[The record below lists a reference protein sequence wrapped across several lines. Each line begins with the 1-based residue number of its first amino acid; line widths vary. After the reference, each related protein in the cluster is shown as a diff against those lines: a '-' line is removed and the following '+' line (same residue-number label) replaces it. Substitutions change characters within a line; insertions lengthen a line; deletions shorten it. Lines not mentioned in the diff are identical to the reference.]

1 MSSSIEQAAAA
12 GAGDPAEPPADSASG
27 ASATSGT
34 RKAASRKKPATG
46 AKPAAGTKPGGG
58 TAAAPG
64 TVGTGQSAGNGAGAE
79 ADAASG
85 GPVDERADVTVA
97 DEDAAAE
104 GRAGDELG
112 ADERGTDE
120 RGGDE
125 RGAGDSGA
133 SESSAGANGA
143 SENRASANGA
153 SGADGADAGGWA
165 DGRDDSG
172 FLDDEPDTSWFLPTG
187 RAALAPEAVTVDDG
201 QLDREPASRRAGAA
215 TRVAGSPPWAGESA
229 ADGAQAPPPW
239 ESGPWHGSGEHQDP
253 ADEPARGA
261 ATQGALGGDTAGA
274 TDPGGQPG
282 AAEPAGWAANP
293 LAAGALITGV
303 LGILVLPGLILG
315 VLGLRRASVTG
326 TGRVA
331 SWLGIA
337 LSLLWAAGIVLV
349 AVPGNSAP
357 PDPGCKAYQAH
368 GRAAA
373 TKVMAAIRNGKP
385 ASVLGGELHHAAVVI
400 NKAAAKSWTLSVR
413 NALSSLTDDLQ
424 AADDQVSGGGQVPS
438 QLAGELSSDASAAD
452 SACGS

>member
-12 GAGDPAEPPADSASG
+12 GADDPAEPSADSASG

-46 AKPAAGTKPGGG
+46 AKPAAGAKPGGG

-64 TVGTGQSAGNGAGAE
+64 TAGTGQSAGNGAGAG

-85 GPVDERADVTVA
+85 GTADERADVTVA

-104 GRAGDELG
+104 GRAGDDL
-112 ADERGTDE
+112 GTDE

-133 SESSAGANGA
+133 SDGGASESGAGANGA
-143 SENRASANGA
+143 G
-153 SGADGADAGGWA
+153 GADAGGWA

-215 TRVAGSPPWAGESA
+215 TRVAGSPPWAGEST

-239 ESGPWHGSGEHQDP
+239 ESGPWHGSGEHQVP
-253 ADEPARGA
+253 AGEPAPGA
-261 ATQGALGGDTAGA
+261 ATQGALDGA
-274 TDPGGQPG
+274 TDPAGQPG
-282 AAEPAGWAANP
+282 AAESAGWAANP

-326 TGRVA
+326 TGRIA

-413 NALSSLTDDLQ
+413 NALSSLTNDLQ

-452 SACGS
+452 GVCGS